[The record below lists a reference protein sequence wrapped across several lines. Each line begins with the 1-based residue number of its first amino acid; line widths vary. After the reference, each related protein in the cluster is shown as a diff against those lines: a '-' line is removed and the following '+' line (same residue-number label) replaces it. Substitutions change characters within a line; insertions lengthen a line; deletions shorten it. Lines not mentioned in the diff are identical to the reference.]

1 MFLQKINSVWQN
13 RWGKQ
18 IITLVLGF
26 TFFWGL
32 FHIYK
37 LSPIRLLYND
47 TRSEPRGIYLLHA
60 VNPHT
65 FTLHDGALID
75 FKYICPLIDGQCKFF
90 SEAPYKTGNQAIKKV
105 GAVSGD
111 TLNVVGK
118 NVYMH
123 TPDSTQ
129 WVLLGHRYT
138 YIPDYTPRKRIF
150 TYAEKDW
157 HDYVIP
163 KGYFYG
169 MSQRVKDSFDS
180 RYYGL
185 DKDSQLVGPVTLL
198 WHVNLNPIFNWI
210 NGEI

>member
-1 MFLQKINSVWQN
+1 MHKLHSVWQN

-18 IITLVLGF
+18 LITLVGGF
-26 TFFWGL
+26 TFFWGMMQV
-32 FHIYK
+32 YET
-37 LSPIRLLYND
+37 SPIQFLYND
-47 TRSEPRGIYLLHA
+47 TRSEPRGIYLLHK
-60 VNPHT
+60 VNPNNS
-65 FTLHDGALID
+65 TLHDGELID
-75 FKYICPLIDGQCKFF
+75 FRYVCPLIDGVCRFYSQ
-90 SEAPYKTGNQAIKKV
+90 APYKTGNQAIKRV
-105 GAVSGD
+105 GAIPGD
-111 TLNVVGK
+111 TLNVIGA

-123 TPDSTQ
+123 TPGNAH
-129 WVLLGHRYT
+129 WKLLGHRYT
-138 YIPDYTPRKRIF
+138 YIPDYIPRTKIF